1 MALFQALPAKVGI
14 MAMPVMRAKE
24 GTISHHILLQK
35 QNSGSH
41 EIQITFNIKQSQKC
55 SCFENPPHHD
65 LHCLKLN
72 VDILDHMRGCHWVAQ
87 RRTLR
92 GIALLT

>member
-41 EIQITFNIKQSQKC
+41 EIQISFYIK
-55 SCFENPPHHD
+55 E
-65 LHCLKLN
+65 
-72 VDILDHMRGCHWVAQ
+72 
-87 RRTLR
+87 
-92 GIALLT
+92 IAEMLLL